1 MENKIKSIII
11 LKIEPK
17 QAKKVKVDCRYI
29 IIFYILLVIISD
41 QFPRNI
47 CWTPDS
53 IPTIP
58 KAEVSIT
65 LIINGMTL
73 PRGPWTIYPIA

>member
-29 IIFYILLVIISD
+29 IIFYIILVIISD

-47 CWTPDS
+47 C
-53 IPTIP
+53 
-58 KAEVSIT
+58 
-65 LIINGMTL
+65 
-73 PRGPWTIYPIA
+73 